1 MRGCEPKYRLAG
13 LAAVGLCA
21 VLLVPF
27 GSHAAIQSCP
37 AGSGSTAVDQD
48 RDVMAAPAAD
58 YIRLHWQ
65 VVAPPLYREL
75 PLDAEMRTQGGQ
87 QPRSEVIRP
96 LHRSDATRNDPADT
110 GKQEHLK
117 VACASLESVTVY

>member
-27 GSHAAIQSCP
+27 GSHAAMQSCP

-48 RDVMAAPAAD
+48 RDVMAVPEAD

-75 PLDAEMRTQGGQ
+75 PLDAEMRTQGGPQ
-87 QPRSEVIRP
+87 QHPEGIRP
-96 LHRSDATRNDPADT
+96 VHRSDATRNAPADT
-110 GKQEHLK
+110 GGQEHLK
-117 VACASLESVTVY
+117 VACAPLETVTVY

>member
-27 GSHAAIQSCP
+27 GSHAAMQSCP
-37 AGSGSTAVDQD
+37 ADAASTAVD
-48 RDVMAAPAAD
+48 RGGDVTALPEAD

-75 PLDAEMRTQGGQ
+75 PLDAELRTQGGQ
-87 QPRSEVIRP
+87 PPHPEGIRP
-96 LHRSDATRNDPADT
+96 VHRSDATRNDPADT

-117 VACASLESVTVY
+117 MACALLETVTVY

>member
-27 GSHAAIQSCP
+27 GSHAAMQSCP
-37 AGSGSTAVDQD
+37 ADAASTAVD
-48 RDVMAAPAAD
+48 RGADVTAVPEAD

-75 PLDAEMRTQGGQ
+75 PLDAELRTQGGQ
-87 QPRSEVIRP
+87 PHHPEGIRP
-96 LHRSDATRNDPADT
+96 VHRSDATRNDPSGA
-110 GKQEHLK
+110 GGQEPLK
-117 VACASLESVTVY
+117 VACASVETVTAY